1 MKTLLALGAVA
12 VGVGL
17 LWVLLHHRSGDGPT
31 VTVSDIPEGVAK
43 LQQHGR
49 EHAFLVFLFTPRQGE
64 DAINLQYSIQ
74 RGHLGLD
81 WVLIGSANIADKAKV
96 EAFVTERGHSFRE
109 KEMNGVRFVR
119 IEDGDLAR
127 LGLHIVT
134 DLYGLNLTARLG
146 TVVDGFDWRP
156 LAR

>member
-1 MKTLLALGAVA
+1 MKVLLVLGAFA
-12 VGVGL
+12 LGVGL
-17 LWVLLHHRSGDGPT
+17 LWALLHIRSGNGPEIT
-31 VTVSDIPEGVAK
+31 VADIPEGVAK
-43 LQQHGR
+43 LQQHGGER
-49 EHAFLVFLFTPRQGE
+49 AFLVFLFTPRRGE
-64 DAINLQYSIQ
+64 ESINLQYSIEGGQ
-74 RGHLGLD
+74 LGLD
-81 WVLIGSANIADKAKV
+81 WVLISSTNIADKAKL
-96 EAFVTERGHSFRE
+96 EAFVTERGHSFQE

-134 DLYGLNLTARLG
+134 DLYGLNPSARLD